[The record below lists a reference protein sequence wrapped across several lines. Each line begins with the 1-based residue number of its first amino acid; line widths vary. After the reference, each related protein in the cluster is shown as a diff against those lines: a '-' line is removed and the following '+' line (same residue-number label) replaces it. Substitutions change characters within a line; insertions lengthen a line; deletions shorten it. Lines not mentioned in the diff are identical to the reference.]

1 MRGLLT
7 SLLLLC
13 CTVALGDVPVVR
25 VTPQLDIE
33 RIVSAGPFQIGEL
46 ERERYFRSY
55 HPPGMFSDERNLEL
69 DEIGATPGRG
79 SYRIELAHPA
89 DDLREITRV
98 MSEGRVHSSH
108 DPRHYW
114 KYYKAIP
121 DGSAAPHAI
130 AHGRYHA
137 WMREGLD
144 PVTLE
149 RTAAE
154 DWEAISVGNVPRR
167 ELYPYLADG
176 VVGLYDHWKTKG
188 VDYPR
193 YYTVQNEPIWQWQ
206 TPDLAEFHN
215 MVAERMREAHPDV
228 LVGGPCYAWP
238 YPQGDWRGWRNPS
251 QFIELSG
258 GQLGFYDIHFYSKGD
273 WALPLEPRWQEQ
285 TVDHP
290 SLYRSQRLGVGTV
303 WDFGRLE
310 GYLDLWNAHHLA
322 TWDGEWIPMVISEFG
337 RQGIFPQ
344 FGPWTN
350 DFKPFIFMTTI
361 VRMWMTFMDRPDIQL
376 TVPFILGES
385 DLDYAPRRGMS
396 IYTRPRAPLPEGF
409 VELAAR
415 RGQGL
420 IAEMEGPPDSSLE
433 PTRFLDFYRFFTDIR
448 GKRIPV
454 KLDGEDKAALRRLFV
469 HAFRD
474 GDQGYLWIHNGG
486 AFPENPVSID
496 LESVFSQW
504 GEDVRNI
511 EVKRM
516 YFAGPIPD
524 PHEPGKIDGR
534 LHIDDPS
541 AYQPLSDRFLRLSGE
556 ETAVVRVDLGDDIAW
571 RAERHERRHFSG
583 DTAVP
588 FAGGRQAVARLLL
601 NEADLDG
608 ADAVKLHLG
617 LARDGGFACRARIAV
632 NGNVVGVRDLGHTD
646 GIRDFHGIEPFNMPV
661 EYLKAG
667 DNTVEVILSET
678 IARGDP
684 RLVTARVTVIRE
696 VLR

>member
-1 MRGLLT
+1 M
-7 SLLLLC
+7 LLC
-13 CTVALGDVPVVR
+13 CAYAFGDVPVVS
-25 VTPQLDIE
+25 VVPGLDLE
-33 RIVSAGPFQIGEL
+33 RKVSAGPFQIGEL

-79 SYRIELAHPA
+79 SYRIELPRPV
-89 DDLREITRV
+89 DDPREITRV

-108 DPRHYW
+108 DPRHYF
-114 KYYKAIP
+114 KYYQAIP
-121 DGSAAPHAI
+121 GGSAAPHAI
-130 AHGRYHA
+130 AHGRYHT
-137 WMREGLD
+137 WMQEGLD
-144 PVTLE
+144 SVQLE
-149 RTAAE
+149 SSEAE
-154 DWEAISVGNVPRR
+154 DWEAIAVGNVPRR
-167 ELYPYLADG
+167 EFYEVLADG
-176 VVGLYDHWKTKG
+176 VVGLYDHWKEKG
-188 VDYPR
+188 VDYPKF
-193 YYTVQNEPIWQWQ
+193 YTVQNEPIWQWQ

-238 YPQGDWRGWRNPS
+238 YPQSDWRGWRNPS
-251 QFIELSG
+251 RFIELSG

-273 WALPLEPRWQEQ
+273 WALPPEERWQDQ

-290 SLYRSQRLGVGTV
+290 SLYQSQRLGVSTV

-322 TWDGEWIPMVISEFG
+322 TWDDEWIPMVISEFG

-361 VRMWMTFMDRPDIQL
+361 VRMWMTFMDRPDVQL

-396 IYTRPRAPLPEGF
+396 IYTRPRAGLPEGF
-409 VELAAR
+409 EELAAR

-420 IAEMEGPPDSSLE
+420 IAEMDGPPDPGLE

-454 KLDGEDKAALRRLFV
+454 EMAGEDTAAVRRLFV
-469 HAFRD
+469 RAFRD
-474 GDQGYLWIHNGG
+474 DDEVFLWIHNGG
-486 AFPENPVSID
+486 AYPENPVSID

-504 GEDVRNI
+504 GEGVRNI

-516 YFAGPIPD
+516 YFAGPIPGPHD
-524 PHEPGKIDGR
+524 PGAIDGR
-534 LHIDDPS
+534 LHIDAPDS
-541 AYQPLSDRFLRLSGE
+541 YQPLPDRYLRMGGE
-556 ETAVVRVDLGDDIAW
+556 ETVIVRIRLGDELPW
-571 RAERHERRHFSG
+571 RGEWHERRHFAR

-588 FAGGRQAVARLLL
+588 FAGGRRAVTRLVL
-601 NEADLDG
+601 EDTDLQ
-608 ADAVKLHLG
+608 DAMGTKLHLG
-617 LARDGGFACRARIAV
+617 LARDGGFAGRARVAV
-632 NGNVVGVRDLGHTD
+632 NGNVVGVLDISHTD
-646 GIRDFHGIEPFNMPV
+646 GITDFHGIEPIDLPV

-678 IARGDP
+678 ISRGDP
-684 RLVTARVTVIRE
+684 RLVTARLT
-696 VLR
+696 VLREILY